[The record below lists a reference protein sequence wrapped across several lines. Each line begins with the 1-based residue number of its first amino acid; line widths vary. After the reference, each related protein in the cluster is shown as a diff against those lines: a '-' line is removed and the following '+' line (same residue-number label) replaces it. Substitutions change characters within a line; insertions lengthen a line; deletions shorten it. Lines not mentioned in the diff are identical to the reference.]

1 VSRIQGSPVD
11 PRHGIA
17 RLMAGRRLL
26 RTQWDALM
34 AARVESPVTTLGLL
48 GGWGSAKTT
57 AEVLVALA
65 SAAQNPWTEAY
76 GGNRPTTLLITET
89 AKVLRDSL
97 YSALVR
103 VFPENL
109 IIRDRQNPA
118 WDVELANGH
127 VLALRSDAGSIEGLS
142 VVTTIVDEVHKVRN
156 KSDWLNYSARARD
169 SDARKRMVVAAGLP
183 IDNGW
188 LREEFD
194 RPEDPTRKCILMR
207 TVDNTGLTPG
217 YIADLLSRV
226 SDKERRTYLEAEWQ
240 THEGAIYD
248 DFSVSTHVIDDTGD
262 ASAIVHLGLD
272 AGHRGAVIVAQARPM
287 TLVDGRP
294 GTRIHVVD
302 ELYPDSTT
310 AEAACREFLARGWR
324 VASSQP
330 GRPGTVVCVD
340 PKVSDDQIMGITR
353 AFAERGH
360 RVDVI
365 KRGRGDPAEA
375 VDYGIRAVQAA
386 LRDAAGN
393 VRLTFSSRL
402 SRTNERAVLVGLPK
416 YRWDPR
422 TRLPVKDNTTDHAL
436 DALRYLVCQLLPPSE
451 RTGLVDDPTRLR

>member
-1 VSRIQGSPVD
+1 MRVSGATDD
-11 PRHGIA
+11 PRRGVA
-17 RLMAGRRLL
+17 ALFRAKALL
-26 RTQWDALM
+26 PSQLRAVR
-34 AARVESPVTTLGLL
+34 AARASSPVTTLGVL
-48 GGWGSAKTT
+48 GGWGSGKTS
-57 AEVLVALA
+57 AEVLVALV
-65 SAAQNPWTEAY
+65 SATENPWRAEY
-76 GGNRPTTLLITET
+76 GSNRPTTLLITET

-97 YSALVR
+97 YSAIATILPEGLV
-103 VFPENL
+103 V
-109 IIRDRQNPA
+109 RDVKQPA
-118 WDVELANGH
+118 WDIELANGH
-127 VLALRSDAGSIEGLS
+127 VLALRSDAGAIEGLS
-142 VVTTIVDEVHKVRN
+142 VCTTIVDEVHKVRN
-156 KSDWLNYSARARD
+156 KGDWINYSARARD
-169 SDARKRMVVAAGLP
+169 PLARKNLVVAAGLP
-183 IDNGW
+183 VDNGW

-194 RPEDPTRKCILMR
+194 RPGDPTRECILMR
-207 TVDNTGLTPG
+207 TTDNTGLSRA
-217 YIADLLSRV
+217 YVADLLSRV

-248 DFSVSTHVIDDTGD
+248 EFSASTHVIDDTGD

-287 TLVDGRP
+287 TLVDGRA

-330 GRPGTVVCVD
+330 GRPGTTVCVD

-393 VRLTFSSRL
+393 VRLTFSSKL